1 MQNNINKIKNIFLIY
16 IIYLFPLFLII
27 GNAVLN
33 SALFL
38 VLFIYLM
45 NCISEKKLIYFDRFE
60 FKVFLIFYIYLIFN
74 SLIANEILPSILRSA
89 SYIKYFIFVLVYL
102 ELFEERKINIFK
114 LGIIWISI
122 LTLLNLDIIFQSI
135 MGYDIF
141 GYVSKNPERNSGF
154 FFDELVAGGFITG
167 LSFITIQLIKNSKI
181 NNLTVY
187 SFLFFCL
194 ICCIISGERSNTI
207 KFIIIFFSIPFILKD
222 FFLKKTHKY
231 FLIFILL
238 LLTPFLYFNKENL
251 KNRYLNEITLSIDK
265 DLGLVD
271 KYFTS
276 LYGSHTLSAYFILK
290 DNLYFGVGNKN
301 FRFLCS
307 KYESD
312 VNKFQRQID
321 NNLRFDLPSC
331 TTHPHQL
338 YNEFLSEH
346 GLIGSLIILTLI
358 LIIIVNRIRSSNLS
372 NLNLVSLL
380 YLITVFT
387 PILPSGSFFT
397 SYTSALFWLNFL
409 FFLVSVKHK

>member
-1 MQNNINKIKNIFLIY
+1 MQNNINKIKNVFLIY

-38 VLFIYLM
+38 VLFMYLM
-45 NCISEKKLIYFDRFE
+45 NCISEKRLLHSERFE
-60 FKVFLIFYIYLIFN
+60 FKIFLIFYIYLIFN
-74 SLIANEILPSILRSA
+74 SLIAYEILPSILRSA
-89 SYIKYFIFVLVYL
+89 SYIKFFIFVLVYL
-102 ELFEERKINIFK
+102 EFFEKQKINIFK
-114 LGIIWISI
+114 LGIVWISI
-122 LTLLNLDIIFQSI
+122 LTLLNLDIIFQSF

-141 GYVSKNPERNSGF
+141 GYVSQNPERNSGF

-167 LSFITIQLIKNSKI
+167 LSFITIQLIKSSKI
-181 NNLTVY
+181 NNLMVY
-187 SFLFFCL
+187 SFLFFCF

-207 KFIIIFFSIPFILKD
+207 KFVIIFLSIPFFLKD
-222 FFLKKTHKY
+222 FFLNKTHKF
-231 FLIFILL
+231 FLVFILL
-238 LLTPFLYFNKENL
+238 LFIPFLYFNKENL

-265 DLGLVD
+265 DLGLTG

-301 FRFLCS
+301 FRFVCS
-307 KYESD
+307 KYEND
-312 VNKFQRQID
+312 VNKFQRQTD
-321 NNLRFDLPSC
+321 NSLRFDLPSC
-331 TTHPHQL
+331 ATHPHQL

-346 GLIGSLIILTLI
+346 GLIGSLIIVTLI
-358 LIIIVNRIRSSNLS
+358 LTIILNRIRRHDLS
-372 NLNLVSLL
+372 NLNIVSLL
-380 YLITVFT
+380 YLITVFI

-409 FFLVSVKHK
+409 FFLVSDKHK